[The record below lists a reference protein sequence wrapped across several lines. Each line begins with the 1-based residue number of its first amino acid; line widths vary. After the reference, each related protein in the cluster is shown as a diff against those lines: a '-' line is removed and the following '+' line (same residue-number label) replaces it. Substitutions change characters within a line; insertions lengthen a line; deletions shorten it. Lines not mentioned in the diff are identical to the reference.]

1 MRGLYGKITKYSAEK
16 IRKAYLCSH
25 PYCCRP
31 VKVNSEWRFCR
42 RRGVLHVNEI
52 AHGSMRIIHTSNL
65 YVMCGWPTGDCH
77 LGYFHEGHGTDETIG
92 RRMMRLFAVKALFAE
107 AVIDEIK
114 ILMRGRRWWQPGM
127 GTLEDEIEKLKNEM
141 KSLMDT
147 ELERWQ
153 IEKRKYVSK
162 LIGEEHGKNGH

>member
-1 MRGLYGKITKYSAEK
+1 
-16 IRKAYLCSH
+16 
-25 PYCCRP
+25 
-31 VKVNSEWRFCR
+31 
-42 RRGVLHVNEI
+42 
-52 AHGSMRIIHTSNL
+52 
-65 YVMCGWPTGDCH
+65 
-77 LGYFHEGHGTDETIG
+77 
-92 RRMMRLFAVKALFAE
+92 MMRLFAVKALFAE

-114 ILMRGRRWWQPGM
+114 ILMRGRRWWQSGM